1 MFFIKVPVA
10 SIGADDA
17 DLVSRMEVLFNSEVV
32 KLREGFEDLGL
43 DYAAWHPSGGLIATD
58 IDEFKLDD
66 FVCFI

>member
-1 MFFIKVPVA
+1 
-10 SIGADDA
+10 
-17 DLVSRMEVLFNSEVV
+17 MEVLFNSEVV

-66 FVCFI
+66 FVCFINDKCL